1 MKIGLQENNQFLNK
15 KNIFSSN
22 IEVQKFRLDLD
33 GIINKRIKNILKNRS
48 LTIDDVSKTFDKAL
62 KGGDGT
68 VNKHEGCCCR

>member
-33 GIINKRIKNILKNRS
+33 RIINKRIKNILNNRN
-48 LTIDDVSKTFDKAL
+48 LTIKDVSKTFNNSL
-62 KGGDGT
+62 KGGDDK
-68 VNKHEGCCCR
+68 VNKQESFV